1 MTQATHQPALFVLVA
16 DALSARL
23 LHREPDGSLLERWQ
37 LYAADDRVRALG
49 QSPDT
54 RLVVAAPAT
63 AASSAFANET
73 FVANITDRLRETCDD
88 EPVATIILIAPHRF
102 TGALRQSFG
111 PELWTLVKHCV
122 PRDETGLSE
131 DSLLRLV
138 DESLAA

>member
-1 MTQATHQPALFVLVA
+1 MTQVTQESVLFVLVA
-16 DALSARL
+16 DALSAKL

-54 RLVVAAPAT
+54 RLVTAAPVT
-63 AASSAFANET
+63 PASSDFANQT
-73 FVANITDRLRETCDD
+73 FVADIAECLRRTCDE
-88 EPVATIILIAPHRF
+88 EPVASIILIAPHRF
-102 TGALRQSFG
+102 TGALREGF
-111 PELWTLVKHCV
+111 PELWKLVKRCV

-131 DSLLRLV
+131 ASLLRLV